1 MEVVMIDCSIELDLS
16 FYIFQEIFEENV
28 HNLRE
33 AINILLVEPEGRDEL
48 QKEMEKV
55 SKLLGDDQDED

>member
-1 MEVVMIDCSIELDLS
+1 MIDCSIELDLR

>member
-1 MEVVMIDCSIELDLS
+1 MIDCSIELDLS